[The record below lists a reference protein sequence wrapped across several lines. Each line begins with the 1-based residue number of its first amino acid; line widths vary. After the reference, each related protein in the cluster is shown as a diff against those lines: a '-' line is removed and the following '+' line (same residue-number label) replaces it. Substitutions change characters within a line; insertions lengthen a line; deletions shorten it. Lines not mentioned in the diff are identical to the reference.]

1 MTTDTIDLQSQLAQF
16 IGTERYHYNPLYP
29 WLKYTDGVQYFA
41 QNAGGGAYWLIDI
54 IGTEL
59 MQLAKNEEFLTIDL
73 VVRENQSAGIVVGDG
88 NGNTLKTKTIDA
100 TDCPVGTWG
109 FFLQH
114 NVLMLASE
122 Y

>member
-1 MTTDTIDLQSQLAQF
+1 MTTDAITFQSQLEHF
-16 IGTERYHYNPLYP
+16 TGTEQYYFNPLYR
-29 WLKYTDGVQYFA
+29 WMKYTDGVKFFA
-41 QNAGGGAYWLIDI
+41 ESAGGGAYWLIDI

-73 VVRENQSAGIVVGDG
+73 VVLENQSAWIVVGDG
-88 NGNTLKTKTIDA
+88 NGNTLKTKRIDA
-100 TDCPVGTWG
+100 TDCPVGVWR